1 MSIETMQMIKEIQS
15 LSGDVD
21 RYSDFAKSNREDLE
35 KEYPYKEGETVKEW
49 VSRIYERIELPVDE
63 ENASQQERLETS
75 FFKHL
80 ALDGNLQDAKN
91 LSFRSAGEKSFLF
104 LTEYIEDTPFEKNH
118 GNKKLS
124 TPADKEHP
132 DEMNVVFTREPF
144 FLEEKK
150 KVNALMKSL
159 EQGELPHRDTLIEI
173 GMILRMTRE
182 QMDELL
188 ELCSE
193 NPLNTKNLYEGAL
206 ILVWDFLSEM
216 CPEWFEEKER
226 NLFGKEIE
234 NLERKEEILSK
245 EYEQETALGGP
256 VDFQVLS
263 GRQVDKALKQVSDSF
278 KKEIREV
285 PGWYLDASNRQ
296 KRITKRRLST
306 IISEMAGQMELIRK
320 RITETGGL
328 YKMGNTSL
336 ELYVSENISVTLH
349 YSLLRVLD
357 HLSDDYGYAELTEE
371 NDEKLMCMLRSLND
385 SWMQEVR
392 YNKILDFP
400 VSQFKERCET
410 LLRELNQYYKQIG

>member
-1 MSIETMQMIKEIQS
+1 
-15 LSGDVD
+15 
-21 RYSDFAKSNREDLE
+21 
-35 KEYPYKEGETVKEW
+35 
-49 VSRIYERIELPVDE
+49 
-63 ENASQQERLETS
+63 
-75 FFKHL
+75 
-80 ALDGNLQDAKN
+80 
-91 LSFRSAGEKSFLF
+91 
-104 LTEYIEDTPFEKNH
+104 
-118 GNKKLS
+118 
-124 TPADKEHP
+124 
-132 DEMNVVFTREPF
+132 
-144 FLEEKK
+144 
-150 KVNALMKSL
+150 MKSL